1 MFIKTGFIVNAAKVE
16 QLNGFRIS
24 LSIYYLH
31 SYFSSLLY
39 VKFNKILI
47 KVSFKLF

>member
-1 MFIKTGFIVNAAKVE
+1 ME
-16 QLNGFRIS
+16 QLSGFRIS
-24 LSIYYLH
+24 LGIYYLH
-31 SYFSSLLY
+31 LYFSSLLY